1 MKRGFEMTKITTLR
15 YPPLAYRLK
24 DFCAAVGIS
33 LRTYY
38 TLREQGDAPTVT
50 VIGGR
55 NVIRH
60 ATAAAWL
67 EAHEAKAA

>member
-1 MKRGFEMTKITTLR
+1 MKKITALT

-24 DFCAAVGIS
+24 DFCRSVGIS

-38 TLREQGDAPTVT
+38 TLKEQGDAPPVT
-50 VIGGR
+50 KIGGR

-60 ATAAAWL
+60 TTANAWL
-67 EAHEAKAA
+67 EAHEDRAV

>member
-1 MKRGFEMTKITTLR
+1 MAAW
-15 YPPLAYRLK
+15 PLYNPSGPFVNMCNCRS
-24 DFCAAVGIS
+24 VGIS

-38 TLREQGDAPTVT
+38 TLKEQGDAPAVT

-60 ATAAAWL
+60 TTAAAWL
-67 EAHEAKAA
+67 EAHEDQAA

>member
-1 MKRGFEMTKITTLR
+1 MKNTTLLT

-24 DFCAAVGIS
+24 DFCQSAGIS

-38 TLREQGDAPTVT
+38 SLKQAGDAPAVT
-50 VIGGR
+50 KIGGR

-60 ATAAAWL
+60 VTADAWL
-67 EAHEAKAA
+67 EAHEDRAA

>member
-1 MKRGFEMTKITTLR
+1 MKEITTLT

-24 DFCAAVGIS
+24 DFCQSVGIS

-60 ATAAAWL
+60 TTAAAWL

>member
-1 MKRGFEMTKITTLR
+1 MKKAKKVKTLT

-24 DFCAAVGIS
+24 DFCESVGIS

-38 TLREQGDAPTVT
+38 ALKEQGDAPTVT

-60 ATAAAWL
+60 APADAWL
-67 EAHEAKAA
+67 EAPEGKLA

>member
-1 MKRGFEMTKITTLR
+1 VWH
-15 YPPLAYRLK
+15 
-24 DFCAAVGIS
+24 D
-33 LRTYY
+33 
-38 TLREQGDAPTVT
+38 DAPTVT

-60 ATAAAWL
+60 TTAAAWL

>member
-1 MKRGFEMTKITTLR
+1 MTEITTLT

-24 DFCAAVGIS
+24 DFCQAAGIS

-38 TLREQGDAPTVT
+38 ALKQRGDAPAVT
-50 VIGGR
+50 KIGGR

-60 ATAAAWL
+60 PTAEAWL
-67 EAHEAKAA
+67 ERHEEAA

>member
-1 MKRGFEMTKITTLR
+1 MKNITTLQ

-24 DFCAAVGIS
+24 DFCRSAGIS

-38 TLREQGDAPTVT
+38 TLKQAGDAPAVT

-60 ATAAAWL
+60 ATADAWL
-67 EAHEAKAA
+67 EAHEERAA

>member
-1 MKRGFEMTKITTLR
+1 MNRGFEMTKITTLR

-38 TLREQGDAPTVT
+38 TLKQRGDAPAITL
-50 VIGGR
+50 IGGR
-55 NVIRH
+55 QVIRH
-60 ATAAAWL
+60 PTAEAWL
-67 EAHEAKAA
+67 ERHEQAA

>member
-1 MKRGFEMTKITTLR
+1 MKKAKKITTLT

-24 DFCAAVGIS
+24 DFCQAVGIS

-38 TLREQGDAPTVT
+38 ALKQQGDAPPVT

-55 NVIRH
+55 KVITH
-60 ATAAAWL
+60 TTATAWL